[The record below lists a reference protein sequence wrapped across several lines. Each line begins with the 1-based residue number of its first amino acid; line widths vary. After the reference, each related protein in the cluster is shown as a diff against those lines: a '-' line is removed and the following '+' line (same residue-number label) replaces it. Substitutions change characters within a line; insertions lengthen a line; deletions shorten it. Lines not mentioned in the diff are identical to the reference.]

1 MIKMINLLK
10 RHPDLSMEEFIEH
23 YETVHRKIGE
33 KWLSKFAVK
42 YVRRYLRE
50 VPESVYPGKMLRNY
64 DVVMEIWFP
73 DRKAFED
80 CFAVLVTEEA
90 QAEIRP
96 DEDRLFDRE
105 NMHFFIA
112 EEHES
117 DLSSVDDRTST
128 DRRVARPGETKPRR
142 DGGVSRVAVRGEQ
155 DPACQAGFC
164 ECSDQNLIQF
174 TSMPI
179 SLGAR
184 FCAKRH
190 SVPGAGS
197 VAVGRTGLTT

>member
-10 RHPDLSMEEFIEH
+10 RHPDLLLDEFIDH
-23 YETVHRKIGE
+23 YENVHRKIGE
-33 KWLSKFAVK
+33 KWLSKYADR

-50 VPESVYPGKMLRNY
+50 VPESVYPAEMVRNY

-80 CFAVLVTEEA
+80 CFAVLATDEA

-96 DEDRLFDRE
+96 DEDILFDRE

-117 DLSSVDDRTST
+117 DLS
-128 DRRVARPGETKPRR
+128 P
-142 DGGVSRVAVRGEQ
+142 
-155 DPACQAGFC
+155 
-164 ECSDQNLIQF
+164 
-174 TSMPI
+174 
-179 SLGAR
+179 
-184 FCAKRH
+184 
-190 SVPGAGS
+190 
-197 VAVGRTGLTT
+197 